1 MHQTSKFD
9 NGLEDDF
16 EGAEQTMQFDTERL
30 RIFPEEYEMLRN
42 MEDDENRILAKQW
55 VFFQYEK
62 ELKKHFKQEK
72 ERRLQDR
79 KQQRLLQ

>member
-1 MHQTSKFD
+1 MHSQYITNPVFLQAVHQTSKFD

-55 VFFQYEK
+55 VFF
-62 ELKKHFKQEK
+62 
-72 ERRLQDR
+72 
-79 KQQRLLQ
+79 